1 MSAHIDDFI
10 EDMGSDAYAA
20 WVFNHFRLP
29 ALLRIRFDRF
39 MKEHR
44 LFCTYEGK
52 RWRVT
57 GASRMGDVWL
67 SADFAREVGYERRVD
82 VSLCSAWGASP

>member
-1 MSAHIDDFI
+1 MKHIDDFI
-10 EDMGSDAYAA
+10 EDLESDAYAA
-20 WVFNHFRLP
+20 FVFNHFRLP
-29 ALLRIRFDRF
+29 AVLKCRFWPF
-39 MKEHR
+39 MREHR

-67 SADFAREVGYERRVD
+67 SADFNREMGYERRVD
-82 VSLCSAWGASP
+82 VDACTAWSPSP